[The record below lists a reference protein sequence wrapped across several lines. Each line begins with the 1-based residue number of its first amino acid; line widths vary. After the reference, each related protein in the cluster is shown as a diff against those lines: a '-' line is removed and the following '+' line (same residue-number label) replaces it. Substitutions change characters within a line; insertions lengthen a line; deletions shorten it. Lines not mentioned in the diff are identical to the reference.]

1 MRLCE
6 VFFTSRGFPGF
17 FKPFAAGENP
27 YCAPEIFKSADET
40 LFIEG
45 IMLQNFLNSA
55 VCVLVR
61 ASFVHVRQVG
71 ETNLEMCADG
81 AIFT

>member
-6 VFFTSRGFPGF
+6 VFFTSPGFPGF

-27 YCAPEIFKSADET
+27 YYAPEIFKSADEP

-45 IMLQNFLNSA
+45 IMLQIFLNSA
-55 VCVLVR
+55 VSMLIM

-71 ETNLEMCADG
+71 ETNLEMCPDR
-81 AIFT
+81 AIFS